1 MHTNIA
7 GTRNNGEELTLARR
21 NKYLMGEQVRSS
33 GTRAVQQ
40 KMATSW
46 ADVEGFFK
54 DWQPDP
60 FKASVTRTPFTTR
73 YTQLQQCCAFREYR
87 AVLSYSIAA
96 ISSHIAVVSSLCQF
110 NQSHSLAK
118 LGAAACVT
126 VLLSACA
133 ATASGCKLCVL
144 LEQCKHGL
152 SRHLHSQTH
161 QALFLLMRALEL
173 C

>member
-1 MHTNIA
+1 MLSACLTTRTYTICAFNTHAYIEKHLLVRRHLLTQRTLNICYRYTMRINLA

-96 ISSHIAVVSSLCQF
+96 ISSHIAVVSSLC
-110 NQSHSLAK
+110 
-118 LGAAACVT
+118 
-126 VLLSACA
+126 
-133 ATASGCKLCVL
+133 
-144 LEQCKHGL
+144 
-152 SRHLHSQTH
+152 
-161 QALFLLMRALEL
+161 
-173 C
+173 